1 MIDTNQHG
9 YVLTETYRT
18 PLGVEQLHPVNA
30 MLSSEYHHYSAA
42 KCIDGDTTGH
52 ATREGNM
59 CHTQKERFLWIT
71 LDFGTTVTI
80 ERVEIVNRD
89 DCCGH
94 RTRNLQVLVSDKPP
108 SSSKRQLIIGGILL
122 GLVIETVLFNA
133 YHATAANVEQH
144 ITVTGHD
151 LLFLVKD
158 S

>member
-1 MIDTNQHG
+1 M
-9 YVLTETYRT
+9 R
-18 PLGVEQLHPVNA
+18 GVIHQTVFPA
-30 MLSSEYHHYSAA
+30 T
-42 KCIDGDTTGH
+42 KCVDGNIKGQSVADQ
-52 ATREGNM
+52 NM
-59 CHTQKERFLWIT
+59 CHTQKERFPWIT